1 MGIGGVKVNLT
12 NIFQLMKKIE
22 FIEVDLEQKIH
33 TYHSRIEDLNENSIV
48 IAEPYSQGFFL
59 PRKYQKQ
66 YTARVVTGNCAYLFN
81 TELLR
86 YIRNPIPLWVIS
98 LPVDIQRKQLRGFVR
113 FTVNLDVNLEWINT
127 ENETENKY
135 TLTKDISGNGI
146 GVISDEIIPIG
157 TKIKVAFFIEVKN
170 INKIEVKA
178 EGEVTR
184 IIPLETPD
192 EKYIIGIKFGK
203 IAETTRVAIVKY
215 IFQKQIERRKKE
227 NQLFE

>member
-1 MGIGGVKVNLT
+1 MDLKDICQV
-12 NIFQLMKKIE
+12 MKKIE
-22 FIEVDLEQKIH
+22 FIEVDLAQKVH
-33 TYHSRIEDLNENSIV
+33 TYHSRIEDITEHSII

-66 YTARVVTGNCAYLFN
+66 YTARVVTGNCAYLFK

-86 YIRNPIPLWVIS
+86 YIRKPIPLWVIS

-113 FTVNLDVNLEWINT
+113 FTGNLDVNLEWIDT
-127 ENETENKY
+127 ENETKNKN

-157 TKIKVAFFIEVKN
+157 TKIKAAFSIEIKN
-170 INKIEVKA
+170 SNKLEVKA

-184 IIPLETPD
+184 IIPLETAD
-192 EKYIIGIKFGK
+192 EKYVIGIKFSK
-203 IAETTRVAIVKY
+203 IAEITRVAIIKY

-227 NQLFE
+227 SQLFE